1 MPVLVI
7 LAHPNSG
14 SFNHAIADT
23 VVRTLKECG
32 HEVILHDLY
41 REEFD
46 PVLPESE
53 IPKNAPV
60 AAAVEEH
67 CRQIMACSGMVIVH
81 PNWWGQPPA
90 VLTGWIDR
98 VLRPGMAYEFD
109 EDDSGEGVPRGLLTG
124 KTAVV
129 FNTSNTAEQREKD
142 FFGDPLDLIW
152 KKCVFEFCGIETY
165 LRRTFSVV
173 VTSSPDLR
181 KQWLDEVSS
190 VVVKYFT
197 PHRK

>member
-1 MPVLVI
+1 
-7 LAHPNSG
+7 
-14 SFNHAIADT
+14 
-23 VVRTLKECG
+23 
-32 HEVILHDLY
+32 
-41 REEFD
+41 
-46 PVLPESE
+46 
-53 IPKNAPV
+53 
-60 AAAVEEH
+60 
-67 CRQIMACSGMVIVH
+67 
-81 PNWWGQPPA
+81 
-90 VLTGWIDR
+90 
-98 VLRPGMAYEFD
+98 PGMAYEFD